1 MLWDLCFK
9 YKKWNIETLNY
20 RKINCLCVC
29 CGADKRSALCS
40 SNESWDF
47 VMLLFRLLFDFL
59 HMQTTDKQNKL
70 FLLEPAE
77 RNCVSLEAWAL
88 FVNIVVSEIEQK
100 TILQFKTLKIN
111 LFFIELL
118 PWHEEKSATDH
129 ANKTYNPSK
138 CLRFLERPCII

>member
-1 MLWDLCFK
+1 MIEK
-9 YKKWNIETLNY
+9 YIV
-20 RKINCLCVC
+20 CVC
-29 CGADKRSALCS
+29 CGADKRSTLCC

-59 HMQTTDKQNKL
+59 HMQTTDKQH
-70 FLLEPAE
+70 LLEPAE
-77 RNCVSLEAWAL
+77 KNCVSLEAWAL

>member
-1 MLWDLCFK
+1 
-9 YKKWNIETLNY
+9 
-20 RKINCLCVC
+20 
-29 CGADKRSALCS
+29 
-40 SNESWDF
+40 
-47 VMLLFRLLFDFL
+47 
-59 HMQTTDKQNKL
+59 MQTTDKQN
-70 FLLEPAE
+70 LLEPAE
-77 RNCVSLEAWAL
+77 QNFVSLEAWAL

-138 CLRFLERPCII
+138 CLCRLERPCII